1 VVILKDQLTN
11 ELIRFISGFTSWE
24 SSVIRSGDLT
34 VSEVHAME
42 ILGQYGEMNMKNLAQ
57 KPGVT
62 TGTTTVTVD
71 RLERKDYASRHTTR
85 EDRRVYLI
93 SLTEKGREA
102 FQEHHIYHL
111 ELSEQI
117 LSTLTEEEA
126 LQFMRV
132 LQRINTEVF

>member
-1 VVILKDQLTN
+1 LVEKLTDA
-11 ELIRFISGFTSWE
+11 LIRFSSSFTSWE

-42 ILGQYGEMNMKNLAQ
+42 ILGQYGEINMKNLAQ
-57 KPGVT
+57 KLGVT

-71 RLERKDYASRHTTR
+71 RLERKEYAKRHMTS

-93 SLTEKGREA
+93 SLTEKGVEA
-102 FQEHHIYHL
+102 FKEHHKFHL
-111 ELSEQI
+111 ELSSQI

-126 LQFMRV
+126 HKFLSILQK
-132 LQRINTEVF
+132 INCEIF